1 MLADKESSS
10 KKVAHYDVD
19 HTSSYLLLNT
29 ELELVALLTNP
40 HEPGPMAKALDKIIE
55 AL

>member
-1 MLADKESSS
+1 MAADKESSS